1 MNKTAPQTVPELQS
15 TLLSYQ
21 ARVEQALSR
30 SLPATRESPKRLH
43 EAMHYATLN
52 GGKRIR
58 AALVYAVGETLG
70 CNNDLLL
77 DDAACAVELIHAYSL
92 VHDDLPC
99 MDDDD
104 LRRGQPTC
112 HRAYD
117 EATALLVG
125 DALQALAFEILSGH
139 KQHSDQRIKMIN
151 ILACASSS
159 RGMAGGQ
166 AIDLESVGKTLDLE
180 QLEDMHNR
188 KTGAL
193 ILASVQLGGLAA
205 NADRP
210 ATTSL
215 ENYGRAIGLAF
226 QVADD
231 ILDVEGDTDVLG
243 KKAGADAALGKPTY
257 PGLMGLEQ
265 AKAQA
270 NRLRRNALESVADLG
285 DNEGLLS
292 SIANYIVERAN

>member
-1 MNKTAPQTVPELQS
+1 MSTPAIQS
-15 TLLSYQ
+15 TPDIQAALLNYQ
-21 ARVEQALSR
+21 ARVER
-30 SLPATRESPKRLH
+30 SLARMLPSASESPARLH
-43 EAMHYATLN
+43 EAMQYATLN

-58 AALVYAVGETLG
+58 AALVYATGEALG
-70 CNNDLLL
+70 CEEGLLL

-99 MDDDD
+99 MDNDD
-104 LRRGQPTC
+104 LRRGKPTC
-112 HRAYD
+112 HRAFD

-125 DALQALAFEILSGH
+125 DALQALAFEILSSHEQG
-139 KQHSDQRIKMIN
+139 SEQRIKMIK
-151 ILACASSS
+151 ILAEASSS

-180 QLEDMHNR
+180 QLEDMHSR

-193 ILASVQLGGLAA
+193 ILAAVQLGGLAA
-205 NADRP
+205 DADS
-210 ATTSL
+210 ATMASL
-215 ENYGRAIGLAF
+215 SEYGQAIGLAF

-231 ILDVEGDTDVLG
+231 ILDVEGDTDILG

-257 PGLMGLEQ
+257 PGIMGLEQ

-270 NRLRRNALESVADLG
+270 NRLRRDALESVTNLG
-285 DNEGLLS
+285 DNGGLLS
-292 SIANYIVERAN
+292 GIANYIVERSN

>member
-1 MNKTAPQTVPELQS
+1 MQ
-15 TLLSYQ
+15 
-21 ARVEQALSR
+21 
-30 SLPATRESPKRLH
+30 
-43 EAMHYATLN
+43 YATLN

-58 AALVYAVGETLG
+58 AALVYAAGETLG
-70 CNNDLLL
+70 CDDGLLL

-104 LRRGQPTC
+104 LRRGKPAC

-117 EATALLVG
+117 EATALLAG
-125 DALQALAFEILSGH
+125 DALQALAFEVLSANET
-139 KQHSDQRIKMIN
+139 HSNRRIQMIR
-151 ILACASSS
+151 ILAEASSS

-166 AIDLESVGKTLDLE
+166 AIDLESVGKTLDIS
-180 QLEDMHNR
+180 QLEEMHNR

-205 NADRP
+205 NAKSDEMV
-210 ATTSL
+210 SL
-215 ENYGRAIGLAF
+215 TEYGRAIGLAF

-231 ILDVEGDTDVLG
+231 ILDVEGETETLG
-243 KKAGADAALGKPTY
+243 KTAGADAALGKPTY
-257 PGLMGLEQ
+257 PGIMGLEQ

-270 NRLRRNALESVADLG
+270 NRLRHTALESVANLG
-285 DNEGLLS
+285 DNKGLLS
-292 SIANYIVERAN
+292 DIANYIVERSK

>member
-1 MNKTAPQTVPELQS
+1 MNEPAPQTTPDIQS
-15 TLLSYQ
+15 ALLNYQ
-21 ARVEQALSR
+21 ARVEKALSQ
-30 SLPATRESPKRLH
+30 SLPAANESPTRLH

-58 AALVYAVGETLG
+58 AALVYAVGEALG
-70 CNNDLLL
+70 CDDDSLL

-112 HRAYD
+112 HRAFD

-125 DALQALAFEILSGH
+125 DALQALAFEILSGNEQQG
-139 KQHSDQRIKMIN
+139 KQRIKMIK
-151 ILACASSS
+151 ILAEASSS

-166 AIDLESVGKTLDLE
+166 AIDLESVGKTLTLD

-205 NADRP
+205 GADGP
-210 ATTSL
+210 AMTSL
-215 ENYGRAIGLAF
+215 NTYGEAIGLAF

-231 ILDVEGDTDVLG
+231 ILDVEGDTDILG
-243 KKAGADAALGKPTY
+243 KTAGADAALGKPTY
-257 PGLMGLEQ
+257 PGIMGLEQ
-265 AKAQA
+265 AKTQA
-270 NRLRRNALESVADLG
+270 NQLRRKALESVANLG
-285 DNEGLLS
+285 DNAGLLNG
-292 SIANYIVERAN
+292 IANYIVERSS